1 MVIEEI
7 LARKG
12 IVLNSNEINQLL
24 EIINAHELGDF
35 YFEKISDEEVKSKIL
50 SSLEI
55 LNTFGLGCFLH
66 KRFSN
71 KAVSEE
77 IPSENSFSI
86 DEKDGTKEYDD
97 NIETVSGL
105 NALC

>member
-12 IVLNSNEINQLL
+12 IVLSPSEINQLL

-35 YFEKISDEEVKSKIL
+35 YFEKISNEEVKSKIL
-50 SSLEI
+50 ASLEI

-66 KRFSN
+66 KRFAN
-71 KAVSEE
+71 KSISEE
-77 IPSENSFSI
+77 STHESSFSI
-86 DEKDGTKEYDD
+86 DEQDGTKEYDSD
-97 NIETVSGL
+97 IKTVSGL
-105 NALC
+105 NIVC

>member
-50 SSLEI
+50 AALEI

-66 KRFSN
+66 KRFAN
-71 KAVSEE
+71 RF
-77 IPSENSFSI
+77 I
-86 DEKDGTKEYDD
+86 
-97 NIETVSGL
+97 
-105 NALC
+105 

>member
-12 IVLNSNEINQLL
+12 IVLSTSEINQLL
-24 EIINAHELGDF
+24 EIINAHELSDF

-50 SSLEI
+50 AALEI

-66 KRFSN
+66 KRFSS
-71 KAVSEE
+71 KAISEE
-77 IPSENSFSI
+77 SPGESSFLI
-86 DEKDGTKEYDD
+86 DEKDGTKEYDG
-97 NIETVSGL
+97 NIEPVSGL

>member
-12 IVLNSNEINQLL
+12 IILSPGEVNQLL

-35 YFEKISDEEVKSKIL
+35 YFEKISNEEVKNKIL
-50 SSLEI
+50 SALEI

-66 KRFSN
+66 KRFANKTVCEKSSN
-71 KAVSEE
+71 ES
-77 IPSENSFSI
+77 SFSV
-86 DEKDGTKEYDD
+86 EENDGTKEYNS